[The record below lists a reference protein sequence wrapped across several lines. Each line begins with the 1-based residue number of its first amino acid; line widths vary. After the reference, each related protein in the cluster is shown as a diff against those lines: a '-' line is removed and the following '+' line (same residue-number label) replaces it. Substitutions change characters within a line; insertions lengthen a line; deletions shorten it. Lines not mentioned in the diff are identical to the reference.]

1 MGAIA
6 WRGARKSRP
15 RSASH
20 GALSPLAAGATA
32 EWTTGTLEG
41 VGGTEIFWQAW
52 RLTAP
57 RASVVLAHGVSEH
70 SGRYGHLAAGLNRR
84 GYSLW
89 ALDHRGHGLSGGRR
103 VFVERFEDFT
113 DDLDSLIDLAAE
125 ELPGKKPV
133 LFGHSMGGAVAI
145 GYAIRHPEKIAA
157 LALSNPV
164 ATIETAPGTVLVGR
178 LLSRVAPRLG
188 VYSVEAD
195 GVSRDPEEVRKY
207 VEDPLNFHGKIP
219 ARTVAELGDE
229 VATFPE
235 RVAAITM
242 PVLIMY
248 STTDPIVAPAGS
260 EMLAER
266 VGAKDVTLRNWE
278 GLRHE
283 ILNEP
288 EKEAVIAQIVD
299 WLDAHA

>member
-1 MGAIA
+1 MTDA
-6 WRGARKSRP
+6 ARRE
-15 RSASH
+15 
-20 GALSPLAAGATA
+20 GTFAGAGGIEIYWRAWPA
-32 EWTTGTLEG
+32 E
-41 VGGTEIFWQAW
+41 
-52 RLTAP
+52 AP

-70 SGRYGHLAAGLNRR
+70 SGRYAHVAAGLNRR

-157 LALSNPV
+157 LVLSNPV
-164 ATIETAPGTVLVGR
+164 ATIEMARGTVLVGR
-178 LLSRVAPRLG
+178 LLSRVAPKLG
-188 VYSVEAD
+188 VYSVDAD

-219 ARTVAELGDE
+219 ARTVAELGHE

-242 PVLIMY
+242 PVLILY
-248 STTDPIVAPAGS
+248 SKSDPIVAPTGS

-288 EKEAVIAQIVD
+288 EKETVIAEIAD